1 MEITSRLLLK
11 SAEYLVKKKETQI
24 SSVDKDKPLSKIDS
38 NEKIY
43 KKIQKFYDNL
53 KDVQS
58 EFSKEQAR
66 LEYLTKQP
74 ELINQNLKFNSEIL
88 FPEYNENWNPKEV
101 LQKTQKKLEELKY
114 KLKQLEIEQENYFAS
129 NFISPSE
136 IQWDNFTIPFSKI
149 EPKRVNELTRN
160 EFMA

>member
-11 SAEYLVKKKETQI
+11 SAEYLVKKKESQA
-24 SSVDKDKPLSKIDS
+24 SSIDKDKPLSKIET

-43 KKIQKFYDNL
+43 NKIQKFYDNL
-53 KDVQS
+53 KDVQNQ
-58 EFSKEQAR
+58 FSKEQTR

-114 KLKQLEIEQENYFAS
+114 KIKQLEIEQENYFAS
-129 NFISPSE
+129 SFISPSE
-136 IQWDNFTIPFSKI
+136 IQWENFSIPFSKI
-149 EPKRVNELTRN
+149 EPKRVSELTRN